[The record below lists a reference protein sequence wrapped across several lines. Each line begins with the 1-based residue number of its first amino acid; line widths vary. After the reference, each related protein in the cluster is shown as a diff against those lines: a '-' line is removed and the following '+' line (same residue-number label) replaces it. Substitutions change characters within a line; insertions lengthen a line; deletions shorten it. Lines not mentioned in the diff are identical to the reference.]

1 MVIVKY
7 TWPGQGTNTV
17 LSVLIPSFTPS
28 TKTSHQPRRVYKFKK
43 QIHESV
49 VHFQKPKFCCFYVSV
64 SHTHTKDVNFPH
76 KLTFCNYNT
85 RLVNSVF
92 ISYTGIPKRRQYLRF
107 SANPNFS
114 TLQFN
119 RLQHDR
125 PAARA
130 SHLCCVM
137 FLQWHIFHPCA
148 ITDLHNCT

>member
-1 MVIVKY
+1 MSYIFKNPNFAVS
-7 TWPGQGTNTV
+7 TS
-17 LSVLIPSFTPS
+17 LSL
-28 TKTSHQPRRVYKFKK
+28 SH
-43 QIHESV
+43 SL
-49 VHFQKPKFCCFYVSV
+49 SLSLSL
-64 SHTHTKDVNFPH
+64 SHTHTHTQTEDVNFPH
-76 KLTFCNYNT
+76 KLTFSNYNT

-92 ISYTGIPKRRQYLRF
+92 FSYTGIPKRTQYLRF

-114 TLQFN
+114 TLEFNRLNFSTLEFN

-148 ITDLHNCT
+148 ITDLHNCK